1 MMNGKVSKMDIF
13 NQFTKQRIIKN
24 LSLYES
30 YYQIALGKLI
40 HLTDTKNLSFEI
52 DFSLALGSIY
62 ELLKDIQ
69 SVEND
74 DEIELDFSNE
84 LQKQASMDALQYFA
98 NEHLELIKNEII
110 DIEDTLNSIN
120 DDVFFDIEMKNI
132 HNENIDSINK
142 KWALVITD
150 DLAQQIL
157 NSLKELENSN

>member
-1 MMNGKVSKMDIF
+1 MDIYK
-13 NQFTKQRIIKN
+13 QFTKERIIKN

-30 YYQIALGKLI
+30 YYQITLGKLI
-40 HLTDTKNLSFEI
+40 HLTNSQNLNFEI

-74 DEIELDFSNE
+74 DEIELNFSNE
-84 LQKQASMDALQYFA
+84 LQKQSSMDALQYFA

-120 DDVFFDIEMKNI
+120 DDVFFDMEMKNI
-132 HNENIDSINK
+132 HEENIESINK
-142 KWALVITD
+142 KWGLVITD
-150 DLAQQIL
+150 DLAHQIL
-157 NSLKELENSN
+157 NSLKELENSNN